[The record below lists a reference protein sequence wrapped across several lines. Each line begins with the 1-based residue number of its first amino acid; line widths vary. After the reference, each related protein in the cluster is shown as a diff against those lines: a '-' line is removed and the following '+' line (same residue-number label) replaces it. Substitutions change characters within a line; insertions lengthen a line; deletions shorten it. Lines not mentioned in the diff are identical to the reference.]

1 MESDQKFH
9 SALLHQSAECLMVRL
24 PLLQNITMIK
34 LSPERASSHFSLLY
48 RQSLQMFHT
57 IGRFLSYCFGYLK
70 FKGFKVASPQWTI
83 DAHELHVYA
92 SNNT

>member
-48 RQSLQMFHT
+48 RQSLQMVHT
-57 IGRFLSYCFGYLK
+57 MVSLSYCFGYLK

-92 SNNT
+92 SNDT

>member
-34 LSPERASSHFSLLY
+34 LSPERASSHFSSSVTSNGSHN
-48 RQSLQMFHT
+48 RTVS
-57 IGRFLSYCFGYLK
+57 LSYCFGYLK

-92 SNNT
+92 SNDT